1 MSVLTGKEQPLPDE
15 FVIKA
20 SCYHCGNDC
29 GEQDFVAALDKYFCC
44 EGCEMVYKIL
54 QENDLGYYYELDAN
68 AGKTIA
74 QKPNAD
80 KYAYLDNA
88 DIKRSVLD
96 FYDNG
101 IGRISLALPQIH
113 CTSCIW
119 LLENLD
125 RLNAGVLKS
134 MVNFGTRRASI
145 SFSEEKISLRQLVE
159 LLTAIGYEP
168 NLQYDSVGSDKSKAE
183 TTAAATQSKSL
194 IYKIGIAGFCFG
206 NAMLLSFPDY
216 LAISPQSVAEYQY
229 IFNYINFGLALPVVF
244 YCATDYFVAAVRS
257 LKQKYVSIDVP
268 LSLGIAV
275 IFVWS
280 SIEIFAQT
288 GTGYIDSLC
297 GLLFFLLTGKW
308 YQQKTYQTLSFERD
322 YKSYFPIAVTR
333 EDANTGETEIIG
345 LDKIAVG
352 DVLQIRSQELI
363 PADAVLLSDSAK
375 IDYSFVT
382 GEALPVMKQQS
393 DLLYAGARQVGS
405 SIKIRI
411 ERLVS
416 QSYLTQLWNEQ
427 QFRKVQIK
435 PLEQAINKA
444 SLFFTVL
451 ILVVAAATA
460 LYWGFVD
467 SSRLAL
473 TVTSVLIVAC
483 PCALALSM
491 PYTFGNMMRLLGRS
505 GFYLKNTQTVEQL
518 SQIDAIVFDK
528 TGTLSHNKDAKV
540 IWHTSSDKQTLD
552 KAEAK
557 DIFAIVQHSTHPLSV
572 LLMRYLQ
579 GFRNKMEVA
588 NFEEIAS
595 KGIVASINGKQYK
608 IGAPAWLGISIADK
622 TEAVSYVGV
631 SCDGAIQ
638 GYFSIAKQYR
648 KDLEATIL
656 SLQQRYKLY
665 LLSGDN
671 DSERSVLA
679 PLFGADGN
687 NIYFNQ
693 SPTDKLNFIKQLQ
706 KEGKKV
712 MMVGDG
718 LNDAAALQQSNVGV
732 AVVEDVNLF
741 SPASDGILDAQR
753 FGQLPHYLQ
762 LSRSALRILRFSFFI
777 SLAYNIVGLSF
788 AVQGLLTPLLAA
800 ILMPLSS
807 VSVVGFVT
815 MATSWSYYHV
825 MKNEE

>member
-1 MSVLTGKEQPLPDE
+1 MSILTEQKKPLPDA

-20 SCYHCGNDC
+20 NCFHCGNDC
-29 GEQDFVAALDKYFCC
+29 GENDFVAELDKYFCC
-44 EGCEMVYKIL
+44 EGCEMVYQIL
-54 QENDLGYYYELDAN
+54 QENKMEYFYELSPN

-74 QKPNAD
+74 QKPTAD
-80 KYAYLDNA
+80 KYAYLDNV
-88 DIKRSVLD
+88 DIKREVLD

-101 IGRISLALPQIH
+101 IGRISLVLPQIH

-134 MVNFGTRRASI
+134 MVNFGTRKASI
-145 SFSEEKISLRQLVE
+145 TFSEANISLRQLVE

-168 NLQYDSVGSDKSKAE
+168 NLQYDSLSGKENAS
-183 TTAAATQSKSL
+183 TTAKTASESKSL

-216 LAISPQSVAEYQY
+216 LAMSPASVAEYQH
-229 IFNYINFGLALPVVF
+229 IFNYINFGLALPIVF
-244 YCATDYFVAAVRS
+244 YCSTDYFVAAVRS
-257 LKQKYVSIDVP
+257 LKQKYISIDVP
-268 LSLGIAV
+268 LSLGIVV
-275 IFVWS
+275 IFLWS
-280 SIEIFAQT
+280 SFEIFAHT
-288 GTGYIDSLC
+288 GTGYMDSLC

-333 EDANTGETEIIG
+333 EDAKTGETDIIS

-352 DVLQIRSQELI
+352 DILQIRSQELI
-363 PADAVLLSDSAK
+363 PADALLLSDTAK

-382 GEALPVMKQQS
+382 GEAMPVVKQQS

-405 SIKIRI
+405 TIKIQI
-411 ERLVS
+411 QRLVS

-427 QFRKVQIK
+427 QFKKVQLK

-444 SLFFTVL
+444 SLFFTML
-451 ILVVAAATA
+451 ILVVAMGAAV
-460 LYWGFVD
+460 YWAFVD
-467 SSRLAL
+467 SSQLAL

-528 TGTLSHNKDAKV
+528 TGTLSHNKEADI
-540 IWHTSSDKQTLD
+540 IWHSATEAENIEAQT
-552 KAEAK
+552 AK
-557 DIFAIVQHSTHPLSV
+557 EIFAIVQHSTHPLSV
-572 LLMRYLQ
+572 LLSKHLQ
-579 GFRNKMEVA
+579 GFRNKLA
-588 NFEEIAS
+588 ATAFEEIAS
-595 KGIVASINGKQYK
+595 KGIEATVAGNSYK
-608 IGAPAWLGISIADK
+608 IGSPAWLGMTITAPQN
-622 TEAVSYVGV
+622 AVSYVAV
-631 SCDGAIQ
+631 SCNNTIL
-638 GYFSIAKQYR
+638 GYFGIAKQYR
-648 KDLEATIL
+648 KGLTETIAG
-656 SLQQRYKLY
+656 LQSRYKLY

-671 DSERSVLA
+671 DNERAVLA
-679 PLFGADGN
+679 PLFGDNADN
-687 NIYFNQ
+687 LYFNQ

-706 KEGKKV
+706 AEGKKV

-732 AVVEDVNLF
+732 AIVEDVNLF
-741 SPASDGILDAQR
+741 SPASDAILDAQK
-753 FGQLPHYLQ
+753 FEQLPAYLE

-815 MATSWSYYHV
+815 LATTWAYR
-825 MKNEE
+825 MKNEK